1 MLALTTFGLIGLAV
15 MLVIAFCFA
24 FAAVLSLAQ
33 GRSSFRLNNKVN
45 DFQMTETGHM
55 NPRLGRVEQKHG

>member
-1 MLALTTFGLIGLAV
+1 MLALTIYGLVGLAG
-15 MLVIAFCFA
+15 MLVLGFCFA
-24 FAAVLSLAQ
+24 FAAALSLAQ